1 MLEGRQ
7 LGAYALVRLLGQGG
21 MSRVYLAHDVRLGR
35 DVAVKVL
42 DERLAAQ
49 PGFRD
54 RFLREARVAAAL
66 DHPHIVPI
74 YDVGE
79 RPLLYL
85 VLPYVRGGNVQQ
97 LLARAPLPLSEVVSY
112 GTQVADALEYAHQ
125 NSVIHRDVKPANMLI
140 HADGR
145 IMLSDFGLAKV
156 WDGTAPVPVPHRRPD
171 AGTPEYMAPEQVR
184 GRTDTR
190 SDLYGLGV
198 VLYLLLT
205 GHLPFTGAS
214 GEAVMAAQ
222 VGEMPV
228 PPRLLSAAV
237 TPAVNA
243 VVMRALAKRPED
255 RFQTASQLGAALLA
269 ALVMG
274 EATGLNALPAPVVS
288 GSGPV
293 PAYGEWPSPVRVQR
307 RRTSA

>member
-1 MLEGRQ
+1 
-7 LGAYALVRLLGQGG
+7 
-21 MSRVYLAHDVRLGR
+21 
-35 DVAVKVL
+35 VL
-42 DERLAAQ
+42 DDRLAAQ
-49 PGFRD
+49 AGFRE

-79 RPLLYL
+79 SPLLYL
-85 VLPYVRGGNVQQ
+85 VMPYVRGGNIQQ
-97 LLARAPLPLSEVVSY
+97 LLRRAPLPLAEVVSY
-112 GTQVADALEYAHQ
+112 GTQVADALGYAHQ
-125 NSVIHRDVKPANMLI
+125 HNVIHRDVKPANMLI

-145 IMLSDFGLAKV
+145 ILLSDFGLAKV
-156 WDGTAPVPVPHRRPD
+156 WDGTAPVPVARRRPD

-205 GHLPFTGAS
+205 GRLPFTGPS

-222 VGEMPV
+222 VGQMPM
-228 PPRLLSAAV
+228 PPRLLNAGV
-237 TPAVNA
+237 TPALDA

-255 RFQTASQLGAALLA
+255 RFQTASQIGAALLA
-269 ALVMG
+269 ALVME
-274 EATGLNALPAPVVS
+274 EATGLNALPAPVVAS
-288 GSGPV
+288 TGPL
-293 PAYGEWPSPVRVQR
+293 PALGEWPSPIRAER

>member
-1 MLEGRQ
+1 MLEGQ
-7 LGAYALVRLLGQGG
+7 KLGAYALRRLLGHGG

-49 PGFRD
+49 AGFRD

-79 RPLLYL
+79 SPQLFL
-85 VLPYVRGGNVQQ
+85 VMPYVSGGSVQHI
-97 LLARAPLPLSEVVSY
+97 LRRAPLPIAEVVSY
-112 GTQVADALEYAHQ
+112 GTQVADALGYAHDHG
-125 NSVIHRDVKPANMLI
+125 VIHRDVKPANMLI

-145 IMLSDFGLAKV
+145 ILLSDFGLAKV
-156 WDGTAPVPVPHRRPD
+156 WDGAPHPSAPRRHPD

-184 GRTDTR
+184 GRSDSR
-190 SDLYGLGV
+190 SDLYGLGI

-205 GHLPFTGAS
+205 SRLPFTGATS
-214 GEAVMAAQ
+214 EAVMAAQ
-222 VGEMPV
+222 VGQMPLA
-228 PPRLLSAAV
+228 PRRLNANV
-237 TPAVNA
+237 TPAMEA
-243 VVMRALAKRPED
+243 VVLQTLAKHPAD
-255 RFQTASQLGAALLA
+255 RFQTAAQLGAALLT

-274 EATGLNALPAPVVS
+274 EASGYAALPAPTVPVQWVPAARS
-288 GSGPV
+288 GISGPL
-293 PAYGEWPSPVRVQR
+293 YLE
-307 RRTSA
+307 RTGTGA